1 VHSLRFIAAAV
12 VLSVIS
18 PMMTSLFSQG
28 SLLPGLDG
36 YESIPSLTTSS
47 REQETDGQ
55 QAEVIWSWSAGTD
68 FVTSYIWRGTRQGRG
83 PHLQPFAEC
92 SAGPLTGGVWST
104 FDFNGYREVDLYIA
118 VEIPGGFLVG
128 LQDYWMADQPIS
140 DITAESGSHALEA
153 TVGYESEHVS
163 LNANYVL
170 NEAGG
175 AGSYGCDFY
184 IESRFSFD
192 YFSVFLGAGNG
203 WHSNDGS
210 FKACN
215 VGIETG
221 WEIDVNDSFSIPV
234 TAQMCYNP
242 DTGSMFFTAGFSISA
257 GR

>member
-1 VHSLRFIAAAV
+1 MHVHAQEEKSSSLSA
-12 VLSVIS
+12 SVDLVS
-18 PMMTSLFSQG
+18 
-28 SLLPGLDG
+28 
-36 YESIPSLTTSS
+36 
-47 REQETDGQ
+47 
-55 QAEVIWSWSAGTD
+55 
-68 FVTSYIWRGTRQGRG
+68 SYIWRGTRQGTG
-83 PHLQPFAEC
+83 PHLQPMVEY
-92 SAGPLTGGVWST
+92 SAGSFAGGVWGT
-104 FDFNGYREVDLYIA
+104 FDLHGYKEVDLYA
-118 VEIPGGFLVG
+118 EYDLPGGFSIG